1 MSITLHKSL
10 IINNFQLP
18 ARTLLWLWLALAP
31 ATTAAAMTDA
41 RGLPTLAP
49 VVNLVTPAVVNVS
62 VITPAPIEDN
72 PLFRD
77 PFFRRFF
84 NLPDRPQRQEQAAG
98 SGVIVNAA
106 RGYIL
111 TNNHVIKDAEQV
123 IITLKD
129 RRQFPAKL
137 VGTDPGTD
145 IAVLQISAP
154 GLSALRIGDSDALQV
169 GDHVLA
175 IGNPFGIGQTV
186 TSGIVSALGRSG
198 LSVEGYEDFIQTD
211 ASINP
216 GNSGGALVNLRGEL
230 IGINTAIIGPAGGNV
245 GIGFAVPSAM
255 AQAVLT
261 QIVRYG
267 EVRRGRLGIEMA
279 DVPADAARQLR
290 LPTLDGALI
299 ANVEAGSP
307 AERAGI
313 HKGDVVTALDG
324 RPIRNSAEL
333 RARLG
338 LTPVGDEIELQ
349 VIRANGPQRIR
360 TRIAPPQTSSGGE
373 GRAVPQLPGL
383 RVVEIERGSPLAQR
397 LRGGGLV
404 VAAVEPE
411 SRALQAGFRP
421 GDIIYGVNRRR
432 VQTLAEFQ
440 DLLRAA
446 KQVPLGG
453 SAERGYAI
461 SLLRGDFNLTI
472 ILR

>member
-1 MSITLHKSL
+1 MKNPVH
-10 IINNFQLP
+10 
-18 ARTLLWLWLALAP
+18 LLFKLFLAATAALTVLALPPAAAQP
-31 ATTAAAMTDA
+31 ATEA

-49 VVNLVTPAVVNVS
+49 LVNQVTPAVVNIS
-62 VITPAPIEDN
+62 VISPAPMEDN

-84 NLPDRPQRQEQAAG
+84 NLPDLPQRKEQAAG
-98 SGVIVNAA
+98 SGVIVDAA
-106 RGYIL
+106 RGFVL
-111 TNNHVIKDAEQV
+111 TNNHVIKDAEQ
-123 IITLKD
+123 IIVTLKD

-145 IAVLQISAP
+145 IALLQIPAQN
-154 GLSALRIGDSDALQV
+154 LAALRFGDSDALQV
-169 GDHVLA
+169 GDYVLA

-230 IGINTAIIGPAGGNV
+230 IGINTAIIGPSGGNV

-255 AQAVLT
+255 ARAVMD
-261 QIVRYG
+261 QIARHG

-279 DVPADAARQLR
+279 DVPADLQRKLR
-290 LPTLDGALI
+290 LPSLDGALI
-299 ANVEAGSP
+299 ANVEEGSP
-307 AERAGI
+307 AERAGLRG
-313 HKGDVVTALDG
+313 GDVVVSLNG
-324 RPIRNSAEL
+324 RPIRASGEL

-338 LTPVGDEIELQ
+338 LTPVGEEIELG
-349 VIRANGPQRIR
+349 ILRDGSPQRIR
-360 TRIAPPQTSSGGE
+360 TRIAPPQAASDGE
-373 GRAVPQLPGL
+373 PRAVAQLPGM
-383 RVVEIERGSPLAQR
+383 RVVEIERGSPLFQR

-404 VAAVEPE
+404 VAAVDPG

-421 GDIIYGVNRRR
+421 GDIIVAVNRRR

-440 DLLRAA
+440 GLLR
-446 KQVPLGG
+446 G
-453 SAERGYAI
+453 SDRGYAI
-461 SLLRGDFNLTI
+461 TLLRGDFNLTI
-472 ILR
+472 TLR